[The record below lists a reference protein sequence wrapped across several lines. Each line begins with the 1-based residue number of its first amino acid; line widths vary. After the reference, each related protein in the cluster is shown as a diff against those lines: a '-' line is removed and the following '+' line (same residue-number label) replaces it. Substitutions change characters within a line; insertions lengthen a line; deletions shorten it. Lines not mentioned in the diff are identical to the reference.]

1 MTLAKLEWKLFVDA
15 RILSLKNRLRKA
27 TIGIGIDIAANGKCS
42 AQLKQNT
49 MMLYLPL
56 SRYTSWAQNKVI
68 NKKTY

>member
-27 TIGIGIDIAANGKCS
+27 TIGIGIAANGKCS